1 MHRIELLAR
10 VPLFSE
16 LGLPDLERIAAAS
29 YMEEFD
35 ADTNIV
41 TLGTPG
47 HSMYIMLEGE
57 VRVLYPGRDD
67 HFELAR
73 LGPGE
78 LFGEMALLNDMPRS
92 ATVRSVGRV
101 SAVVLS
107 KESLRRILLET
118 PGVALKLLEALS
130 LRIRS
135 ADNQISGLTDQV
147 IRDTLTG
154 LQNRRA
160 FQERITAECDRAR
173 RYGDEFALVLLD
185 IDRFKTIND
194 TFGHQVG
201 DAVLA
206 WFGPVLMEE
215 MRCADTPFRIGGEEF
230 AVLCPGTNA
239 ESAGRVAT
247 RMVETIRERKPS
259 VHPPMQVTVSV
270 GFACCPDDA
279 ATSEKLYQMADQALY
294 RAKRLGRNLACGPEG
309 TSEGLAANA

>member
-1 MHRIELLAR
+1 MQRIELLAR
-10 VPLFSE
+10 VSLFRE

-29 YMEEFD
+29 TTEQFEPE
-35 ADTNIV
+35 TNIV

-47 HSMYIMLEGE
+47 HSMYIIIEGE
-57 VRVLYPGRDD
+57 VRVLYPGRGT

-73 LGPGE
+73 LGAGE
-78 LFGEMALLNDMPRS
+78 LFGEMALLNDLPRS
-92 ATVRSVGRV
+92 ATVRAVDNV
-101 SAVVLS
+101 TVVVLS

-118 PGVALKLLEALS
+118 PTVAVKLLEALS

-135 ADNQISGLTDQV
+135 ADQQISGLTDRV
-147 IRDTLTG
+147 IRDGLTG
-154 LQNRRA
+154 LQNRAA
-160 FQERITAECDRAR
+160 FQERIAAECDRAR
-173 RYGDEFALVLLD
+173 RYGDEFALVLMD

-206 WFGPVLMEE
+206 WLGPVLMEE

-230 AVLCPGTNA
+230 AVLCPGTGST
-239 ESAGRVAT
+239 SALKVAS

-279 ATSEKLYQMADQALY
+279 ATSEKLYQMADRALY
-294 RAKRLGRNLACGPEG
+294 QAKSAGRNTARGPDGPPPE
-309 TSEGLAANA
+309 LAANI